1 MLFSPK
7 FKPNL
12 KKFMLW
18 SNSVHLTDTKY
29 FIHGPFNF
37 DAHDNIIQPD
47 QHVALTHWE
56 FLFSFC
62 TQFSIVPSILSTL
75 IVGKYSHLYFHE

>member
-7 FKPNL
+7 CKPNL

-37 DAHDNIIQPD
+37 EAHDDIMQPN
-47 QHVALTHWE
+47 QHVALTHWKL
-56 FLFSFC
+56 LFSFC
-62 TQFSIVPSILSTL
+62 TQFSIVPSILSIL
-75 IVGKYSHLYFHE
+75 IVGKYSLRKRNK